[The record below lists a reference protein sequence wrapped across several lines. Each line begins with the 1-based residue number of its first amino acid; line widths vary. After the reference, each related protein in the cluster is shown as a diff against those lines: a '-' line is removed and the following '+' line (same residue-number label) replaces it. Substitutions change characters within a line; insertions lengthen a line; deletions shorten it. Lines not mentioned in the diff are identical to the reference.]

1 MSVQVH
7 VADRKP
13 FASAAP
19 GQRLGW
25 VHSNGALLIH
35 TFRLADAACLV
46 LGLRL
51 ASEVLH
57 LPWAREQVLLALLA
71 VAYFM
76 LVASPVM
83 LYRSWRASSIVAEL
97 NRVLFCCVATIA
109 LIALSVIMTAPVP
122 SMALE
127 LLAYWCA
134 LSFAIIAI
142 GRIAIRQ
149 SLRTWRA
156 SGRNYRTAVIV
167 GAGEIAQ
174 QLAQHLE
181 DRPWMG
187 IQLLATAGVGDFE
200 RLKLERP
207 VDIVYIA
214 LPLRMHRHIQRI
226 VHGLRDSTASV
237 YFVPDFSA
245 YGLLHSTW
253 DGLGDML
260 TVSLV
265 ETPHQGLDGAMKRVV
280 DVVVAT
286 VALLGLAVPL
296 LAIAAAVRLT
306 SPGPVIFTQKRYGL
320 DGKSFRI
327 YKFRTMTQ
335 VEDGESQ
342 LTFTQASRRDAR
354 VTPVG
359 AFLRRTSLDELPQL
373 FNVLKGDM
381 SIVGPRPHPVALNE
395 TQRKV
400 IDGYMLRHKVKPG
413 ITGLAQVNGFR
424 GETDTPEKMRQRV
437 RFDLEYINA
446 WSLLLDIRIM
456 WRTLFVVFHDPNAY

>member
-1 MSVQVH
+1 MSVQIH

-13 FASAAP
+13 FASVSP
-19 GQRLGW
+19 GQRIGW

-35 TFRLADAACLV
+35 AFRLADAACLV
-46 LGLRL
+46 VALRLTLHLLGL
-51 ASEVLH
+51 
-57 LPWAREQVLLALLA
+57 PWTREQVLLALLA

-76 LVASPVM
+76 LVASPVL
-83 LYRSWRASSIVAEL
+83 LYRSWRASSMAAEL
-97 NRVLFCCVATIA
+97 NSILFCCVATIV
-109 LIALSVIMTAPVP
+109 LIAVSVVVMAPAP

-127 LLAYWCA
+127 VVVTWCA
-134 LSFAIIAI
+134 FSFVIIAS

-149 SLRTWRA
+149 SLRMWRA
-156 SGRNYRTAVIV
+156 SGRNFRTAVIV

-174 QLAQHLE
+174 QVAQHLRE
-181 DRPWMG
+181 RPWMG
-187 IQLLATAGVGDFE
+187 IRPIAVAGLADYE
-200 RLKLERP
+200 RLRLERP

-214 LPLRMHRHIQRI
+214 LPLRMHRQIQKI
-226 VHGLRDSTASV
+226 VHDLRDSTTSV
-237 YFVPDFSA
+237 YFVPDFST

-265 ETPHQGLDGAMKRVV
+265 ETPHQGLDGAIKRIL
-280 DVVVAT
+280 DVVVAA
-286 VALLGLAVPL
+286 VALTVLALPL

-306 SPGPVIFTQKRYGL
+306 SPGPAVFTQKRYGL

-327 YKFRTMTQ
+327 YKFRTMKV

-342 LTFTQASRRDAR
+342 FTFTQASRRDMR
-354 VTPVG
+354 VTRVG

-395 TQRKV
+395 AQRKL

-437 RFDLEYINA
+437 KCDLEYING
-446 WSLLLDIRIM
+446 WSLRLDLKIM
-456 WRTLFVVFHDPNAY
+456 WRTLFVLADPNAY

>member
-1 MSVQVH
+1 MSVQIH
-7 VADRKP
+7 VADKKP
-13 FASAAP
+13 FASIAP

-35 TFRLADAACLV
+35 AFRLADAACLV
-46 LGLRL
+46 LALRL
-51 ASEVLH
+51 SAELLH
-57 LPWAREQVLLALLA
+57 LPWGQEQVLLALLA

-76 LVASPVM
+76 LVASPLV

-97 NRVLFCCVATIA
+97 KSILLCCVGTIA
-109 LIALSVIMTAPVP
+109 LIAVTVVVTAPAP

-127 LLAYWCA
+127 LLAHWCA
-134 LSFAIIAI
+134 LSFAVIAS
-142 GRIAIRQ
+142 GRIAVRQ
-149 SLRTWRA
+149 SLRVWRA

-174 QLAQHLE
+174 QLAQHLK

-187 IQLLATAGVGDFE
+187 IHLLAIAGVGDYE
-200 RLKLERP
+200 RLRLERP

-226 VHGLRDSTASV
+226 VHDLRDTTASV

-265 ETPHQGLDGAMKRVV
+265 ETPHQGLEGALKRAV
-280 DVVVAT
+280 DVMVAVVAL
-286 VALLGLAVPL
+286 AGLAIPL

-327 YKFRTMTQ
+327 YKFRTMTA

-342 LTFTQASRRDAR
+342 LTFTQASRRDRR

-395 TQRKV
+395 SQRKL

-437 RFDLEYINA
+437 RFDLEYINS
-446 WSLLLDIRIM
+446 WSLRLDIQIM
-456 WRTLFVVFHDPNAY
+456 WRTLFVFLRDPNAY